1 MSSLTSAKFK
11 LSGMH
16 CSACAL
22 NIEFDLED
30 LPGVHSVNTS
40 YARQECSV
48 EFDTSKISADGI
60 IDQIRQTGYEAQKV
74 S

>member
-30 LPGVHSVNTS
+30 LPGIHSVKTS

-48 EFDTSKISADGI
+48 EFDTSKISVDSI
-60 IDQIRQTGYEAQKV
+60 IDQIRQTGYEAQQV

>member
-30 LPGVHSVNTS
+30 LPGIKKVKIS
-40 YARQECSV
+40 YAQQVCEV
-48 EFDTSKISADGI
+48 EFDTTLISPNAI
-60 IDQIRQTGYEAQKV
+60 VKQIRQTGYEAQLIA
-74 S
+74 